1 MQKLSKLLLMI
12 SLLLA
17 LSSCKPQTSEA
28 EPEPSPLV
36 GEYKLVELVDAAG
49 EDSSTLIDHVR
60 EQGYEVSLSL
70 NEDGTGTMVMFTSA
84 HDLTWT
90 DTEIVINGDT
100 MNLAY
105 DQGTLTISGKDGPGK
120 MVFQALN

>member
-12 SLLLA
+12 SLLLP
-17 LSSCKPQTSEA
+17 LSSCKPQTSET

-90 DTEIVINGDT
+90 DTEVVINGDT

-105 DQGTLTISGKDGPGK
+105 DQGTLTISGKDGSGK
-120 MVFQALN
+120 MIFQALN

>member
-12 SLLLA
+12 SLLLP

-28 EPEPSPLV
+28 EPKPSPLV

-60 EQGYEVSLSL
+60 EQGYEVSLTL
-70 NEDGTGTMVMFTSA
+70 NEDGTGTMVMFTST

-90 DTEIVINGDT
+90 ETEVVINGDT

-105 DQGTLTISGKDGPGK
+105 DQGTLTISGKDGLGK

>member
-12 SLLLA
+12 SLLLP
-17 LSSCKPQTSEA
+17 LSSCKPQTSVA

-90 DTEIVINGDT
+90 DTEVVINGDT

-105 DQGTLTISGKDGPGK
+105 DQGTLTIFGKDGPGK

>member
-12 SLLLA
+12 SLLLP

-90 DTEIVINGDT
+90 DTEVVINGDT

-105 DQGTLTISGKDGPGK
+105 DQGTLTISGKDGLGK